1 MKCSSLIRAFA
12 LAVLVNCSFY
22 APGEGQSPKQDASS
36 FTRIA
41 REILQKWIAQDMHF
55 FVDNRGAARLS
66 FRREAVRAGISVGS
80 LTIKEEVE
88 YLIARLSK
96 AAGVSYE
103 LTSRDVNFAIVVDSP
118 INDGDKPNP
127 QLWKRVGLSEE
138 LYKIASEQGSW
149 ASGCGIYSFGNG
161 ETGQVALSIAF
172 ADSKLDPA
180 RIRDCVIDGTIRA
193 FGLRAYHKSILLSE
207 DGYIQFVALAKALSA
222 CERAIGV
229 ELLARMNESE
239 QKLKYVECASEL
251 IEK

>member
-1 MKCSSLIRAFA
+1 MKCSNLIRAFA

-55 FVDNRGAARLS
+55 FVDSNGASRL
-66 FRREAVRAGISVGS
+66 FLRRQPVRAAIALGAQP
-80 LTIKEEVE
+80 IKEEVN
-88 YLIARLSK
+88 YLIARLSN
-96 AAGVSYE
+96 AAGVPYE
-103 LTSRDVNFAIVVDSP
+103 FTSSDVNIAIIVDTP

-127 QLWKRVGLSEE
+127 LLWKRVGLSEAR
-138 LYKIASEQGSW
+138 YKIVSEAGSW
-149 ASGCGIYSFGNG
+149 ASGCGIYSFNNSQNG
-161 ETGQVALSIAF
+161 EVGLSITF
-172 ADSKLDPA
+172 ADSKLEPA
-180 RIRDCVIDGTIRA
+180 RIKDCVIEGTIRA
-193 FGLRAYHKSILLSE
+193 FGLRSHRKSTLLSD

-222 CERAIGV
+222 CERGIGV